1 MYLIRSG
8 WAYSYA
14 VLADGQRQILFLHQA
29 GDIAGLA
36 DFGTESVS
44 CSMRSLGDCVILPIP
59 FTAIA
64 T

>member
-1 MYLIRSG
+1 
-8 WAYSYA
+8 